1 MLRWSIAGIMSYD
14 QPSSAT
20 ASIVQGCG
28 SHESHLSP
36 VTFNIDGQPIGDNAA
51 SLSTMIGR
59 SVKNNI
65 PPSFDK
71 WSNVPD
77 VMKKKVWDIVINKY
91 EIPVDNKDWVLMKQM
106 SVGGIGSQN

>member
-1 MLRWSIAGIMSYD
+1 MLRWSSIMSYD

-20 ASIVQGCG
+20 APIVQGCG
-28 SHESHLSP
+28 SRESHISP
-36 VTFNIDGQPIGDNAA
+36 VTFNIDGQPVGDNAA

-71 WSNVPD
+71 WANVPD
-77 VMKKKVWDIVINKY
+77 VMKEKVWDIVTSKY
-91 EIPVDNKDWVLMKQM
+91 EIPMIIRSGYL
-106 SVGGIGSQN
+106 